1 MNKAFFLDR
10 DGTLNV
16 DYDYVHLPSQWT
28 WCEQAVESIRWM
40 NANGW
45 LAIVV
50 TNQSGV
56 VRGKYS
62 MKEVQDLHR
71 WVDSELAKA
80 CARIDRWYV
89 APFHPEYHN
98 GLDPDLLRYRKPG
111 TGMFELAHKELDIDF
126 NSSVMVGDKISDL
139 QPSVHLGI
147 KSFFVKS
154 AHEPKQDIDWLRSH
168 NIPILDHVGQVVE
181 IVGTER
187 TVNKTATFP

>member
-1 MNKAFFLDR
+1 MHKAFFLDR

-56 VRGKYS
+56 VRGKYG
-62 MKEVQDLHR
+62 MKEVLDLHR
-71 WVDSELAKA
+71 WVDAELAKEGA
-80 CARIDRWYV
+80 HIDKWYV
-89 APFHPEYHN
+89 APFHPEYHE
-98 GLDPDLLRYRKPG
+98 GMDPDLLHYRKPG
-111 TGMFELAHKELDIDF
+111 TGMFKLAAKDFNIDF
-126 NSSVMVGDKISDL
+126 SKSVMVGDKISDL
-139 QPSVHLGI
+139 KPSVSLGI

-154 AHEPKQDIDWLRSH
+154 VHEPKQDKEWLRAH
-168 NIPILDHVGQVVE
+168 DIPILEHVGQAVE
-181 IVGTER
+181 MMAAE
-187 TVNKTATFP
+187 TAGNNLPALK